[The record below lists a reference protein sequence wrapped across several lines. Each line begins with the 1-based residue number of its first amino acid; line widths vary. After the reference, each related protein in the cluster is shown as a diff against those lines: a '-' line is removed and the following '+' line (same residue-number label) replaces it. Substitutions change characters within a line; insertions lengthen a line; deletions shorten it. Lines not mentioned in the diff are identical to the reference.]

1 MISTFFQSRKIIY
14 FVFFLSFF
22 LRNFCKFSYEIVFY
36 ITRSGWA
43 TFDIMWLFSQERA
56 VYIIWVRFVCTRRS
70 RGYTNLT
77 NIIYTALSRLNNHII
92 SKERMKLLVMYIFL
106 FALNYGVPIHPTR
119 YNFTSAY
126 ILCHICCILITCLY
140 YIRNRFTDQ
149 AWEPKNRLD
158 VGCHIF
164 QLFTKKVCVLG
175 IYDVLQKWCVHVVEA
190 RLLCP
195 SIEIFWFDGIIRYQP
210 KNGWETHIFSRFSA
224 DKE

>member
-1 MISTFFQSRKIIY
+1 
-14 FVFFLSFF
+14 
-22 LRNFCKFSYEIVFY
+22 
-36 ITRSGWA
+36 
-43 TFDIMWLFSQERA
+43 MWLFSQERA

-140 YIRNRFTDQ
+140 YIRNRFTD
-149 AWEPKNRLD
+149 ASSYARIYLTTNWNHKRNERRENVKRIYKWEYYIIICNVLCLFCKNEPPVLGPEVCYILNRSTKYFFREYIE
-158 VGCHIF
+158 VR
-164 QLFTKKVCVLG
+164 KKVLP
-175 IYDVLQKWCVHVVEA
+175 WFEA
-190 RLLCP
+190 NKITLKGL
-195 SIEIFWFDGIIRYQP
+195 
-210 KNGWETHIFSRFSA
+210 
-224 DKE
+224 